1 MPATPG
7 IRAVAHLSEEHGFVG
22 MATAGEASGT
32 VQKEFCRTVEAY
44 GGDGA
49 FDDLLE
55 NRAFT
60 AGRIVERRRVA
71 GIESGIEMQPD
82 LMAESDGQIGRAS
95 CGTEGVSTCR
105 SRGAP

>member
-1 MPATPG
+1 MFCPPDRMRQELQGASRRHRRVVERVTVMPATPG

-49 FDDLLE
+49 FDD
-55 NRAFT
+55 
-60 AGRIVERRRVA
+60 
-71 GIESGIEMQPD
+71 
-82 LMAESDGQIGRAS
+82 QIGRAS
-95 CGTEGVSTCR
+95 CRERVCKYVYVSVVAG
-105 SRGAP
+105 S